1 MALDML
7 KDVLIEELDRKHK
20 AYNAFQANLDN
31 LSYCGKL
38 QIKVIHGNEYGYIK
52 YRQNKNSEPKI
63 ICIGILKKINPQK
76 LEEIKEE
83 SNNWF
88 RLIRYQKEVMDDANK
103 LEKMIK
109 ILC

>member
-20 AYNAFQANLDN
+20 AYNAFQINLDN

-52 YRQNKNSEPKI
+52 YRKNVDSKPKI
-63 ICIGILKKINPQK
+63 ICIGNLEKMNPQK

-83 SNNWF
+83 SDN
-88 RLIRYQKEVMDDANK
+88 
-103 LEKMIK
+103 
-109 ILC
+109 